1 MKMRSLL
8 LGAVAGLCITAFGTS
23 SADAQVYT
31 AFSNTIVNK
40 PFTLLPSGRT
50 VLSADNFRIGQTPGT
65 IDHDDGYYYSG
76 SAYGIK
82 FDDINGGT
90 GFAFEFDGRRYT
102 SVNINV
108 NGFISFGNT
117 LFLGSNQPENLFRK
131 DAPNAIAAPY
141 WGDHFYRE
149 VGEVGYIPSEISVNI
164 ATVIDELTN
173 DPIRV
178 LTIQWKDLNI
188 NYNFDPADPNNA
200 LSPNKAPQSSSVGTF
215 QVKLYESPAVN
226 APKQGKQG
234 DIEFHYSTVGD
245 PRVPGVVKTSGASLG
260 LESHAPTASAGQT
273 TFMNGLF
280 IEDLTYPDR
289 IPGRDVP
296 DSVRMSR
303 RLSSTWAP
311 SRANNNVIVFKATP
325 QPGIGGWGDGDAN
338 LSQLSKHFGMAQNR
352 FVTASDVATI
362 MRAVAKSRPLD
373 PLRFRGAYHG
383 DVNHNGRYYYST
395 RNYNNTA
402 DSVVNG
408 NIVTYRVNIPTRSDN
423 EFDDLPADNSLTDIY
438 YEANEYDAAL
448 IMAYMAGKV
457 PVLPWLIDTVV
468 EYGKV
473 GVVKKA
479 DGVIVPNAVNN
490 GAGTYKLP
498 LYLNGTLNGALG
510 MVFDL
515 NGTVQS
521 VETIEKAGADLQ
533 YAFDGGRV
541 VIAGKGDFIANE
553 LIGYVVVSSSSKEL
567 ELSNIR
573 FNDAEKGSMKIQ
585 VADEVPVAVT
595 GNYPNPVIDVTTI
608 QVNIPVDG
616 HYSVAV
622 YDMLGNKVKTLS
634 NGVLSA
640 GNQTFTWDVTDN
652 AGQSVSSG
660 MYIYRIDGND
670 VHIAK
675 QMNVVR

>member
-50 VLSADNFRIGQTPGT
+50 VLPADNFRVGQTPGT

-76 SAYGIK
+76 SAYGIQ
-82 FDDINGGT
+82 FNNINGGT
-90 GFAFEFDGRRYT
+90 GFTFEFDGRRYT

-108 NGFISFGNT
+108 NGFVSFGNT

-131 DAPNAIAAPY
+131 DAPNTIAAPY

-149 VGEVGYIPSEISVNI
+149 VGEIGFIPSEISVNI
-164 ATVIDELTN
+164 ATVTDEITN

-178 LTIQWKDLNI
+178 LTVQWKDLNV

-200 LSPNKAPQSSSVGTF
+200 LSPNKAPQPSSVGTF
-215 QVKLYESPAVN
+215 QMKLYESPAVN
-226 APKQGKQG
+226 APKRGKQG

-245 PRVPGVVKTSGASLG
+245 PRVPGVVKTSGAALG
-260 LESHAPTASAGQT
+260 LESHAPVASAGQT

-280 IEDLTYPDR
+280 IEDPNYPDR

-311 SRANNNVIVFKATP
+311 SRANNNVIVFNATP
-325 QPGIGGWGDGDAN
+325 QPGISGWGDGDAN
-338 LSQLSKHFGMAQNR
+338 LSQLDKHFGMAQNR
-352 FVTASDVATI
+352 FVTASDVVTI

-395 RNYNNTA
+395 RNYNNTG
-402 DSVVNG
+402 DSVVG
-408 NIVTYRVNIPTRSDN
+408 GRIVTYRVNITTRSNN
-423 EFDDLPADNSLTDIY
+423 EFDNLPADNSLTDIY
-438 YEANEYDAAL
+438 YEANEYDAGL

-457 PVLPWLIDTVV
+457 PVLPWLIDTIV

-479 DGVIVPNAVNN
+479 DGLLAPIAVQN
-490 GAGTYKLP
+490 GNGTYKLP
-498 LYLNGTLNGALG
+498 LYLNGSLNGALG
-510 MVFDL
+510 VVFDL

-521 VETIEKAGADLQ
+521 VETIGKEDADVQ
-533 YAFDGGRV
+533 YVFDGNRV
-541 VIAGKGDFIANE
+541 VFAGKGNFAANE
-553 LIGYVVVSSSSKEL
+553 LIGYVVVSSSDKEI
-567 ELSNIR
+567 ELSNLR
-573 FNDAEKGSMKIQ
+573 FNDNEKGSMKIQ
-585 VADEVPVAVT
+585 VAGENVT
-595 GNYPNPVIDVTTI
+595 TIASNYPNPVVDATSI
-608 QVNIPVDG
+608 QVTIPVDG
-616 HYSVAV
+616 QYSVVV

-634 NGVLSA
+634 NGVLAA
-640 GNQTFTWDVTDN
+640 GNQTFTWDATDVS
-652 AGQSVSSG
+652 GQSVSAG
-660 MYIYRIDGND
+660 MYIYRIDGNGL
-670 VHIAK
+670 HIAK